1 MAEIKSQAQEPKKSG
16 SNKGLLIAFILIL
29 AAINLVQLF
38 LNITKSTTIT
48 TQTTT
53 ITNNKVK
60 IDSLNIQLDFLI
72 KDLESKKAE
81 IASLGGDTA
90 RLGEQIRQLILD
102 KKQLQST
109 AYNFQKKY
117 NDIKDRIDAANRIR
131 EDASKEVDRLKIM
144 LAQQDT
150 IITNQKVTIVQ
161 REDTILK
168 ITQEKNNLAYK
179 VAIASVLR
187 AENFKVEALNAKGKA
202 DTDGEFKAKR
212 IDKLRVS
219 FTLAENLVAEKGG
232 RDVYLRLV
240 EPDGAAL
247 FDLANGGGSFKAF
260 NSEKE
265 IFYTM
270 KQTIL
275 FENKGQKVTYE
286 YKKGSVHKPGKQVI
300 QIYCE
305 GVQIG
310 EGSFLVK

>member
-1 MAEIKSQAQEPKKSG
+1 MAEINPKGQEPKKSG

-48 TQTTT
+48 TQTAT
-53 ITNNKVK
+53 ISDNKVK
-60 IDSLNIQLDFLI
+60 IDSLNIQLGLLI
-72 KDLESKKAE
+72 KDLEAKKGE
-81 IASLGGDTA
+81 IASLGGDTS

-131 EDASKEVDRLKIM
+131 EDASKEVERLKIM

-161 REDTILK
+161 REDTIIK
-168 ITQEKNNLAYK
+168 ITQEKNKLAYK
-179 VAIASVLR
+179 VALASVLR
-187 AENFKVEALNAKGKA
+187 AENFKVEALNSKGKA

-212 IDKLRVS
+212 IDKLKVT

-240 EPDGAAL
+240 EPDGTAL

-260 NSEKE
+260 GTDKE
-265 IFYTM
+265 VFYTM

-286 YKKGSVHKPGKQVI
+286 YKKGSVHKPGQQVI

-310 EGSFLVK
+310 EGYFNVK